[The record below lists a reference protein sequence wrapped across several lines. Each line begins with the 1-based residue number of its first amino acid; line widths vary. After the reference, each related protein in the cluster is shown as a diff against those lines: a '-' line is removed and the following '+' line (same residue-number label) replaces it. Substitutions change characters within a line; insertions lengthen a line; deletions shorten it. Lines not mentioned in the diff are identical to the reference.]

1 VEVERQTTA
10 VTHGGRGQRAP
21 TDILTSFAVHL
32 SASESSSFVSSR
44 GKSNSRFLTDG
55 NSEGL
60 TDAIVTVADHQGAE
74 PVKEYQLFR
83 ITAIFSGPN
92 QATTIVLNG

>member
-21 TDILTSFAVHL
+21 TDILTSLAVHL

-44 GKSNSRFLTDG
+44 GKSDSRLLTHG
-55 NSEGL
+55 HSEGL
-60 TDAIVTVADHQGAE
+60 TDATVVVTGHQGAE
-74 PVKEYQLFR
+74 TVKEYQFFR
-83 ITAIFSGPN
+83 ITAIFPG
-92 QATTIVLNG
+92 LNH